1 MKEVGLFIDGKV
13 CPALAGETFTS
24 INPATEQPWA
34 QIAAGRPADIDRAVA
49 AAKRAHESGVW
60 RNQTPAERAAVLSRM
75 ADLLIEH
82 QEDIC
87 LAEVA
92 DGGGTFRKANT
103 ADIPAAMQTFQY
115 YAELIQN
122 FEWER
127 EDREEVPVSSR
138 NLVTKEPVG
147 VVGAIVPF
155 NFPLAA
161 AAWKVAPA
169 LASGCTIVLKPSP
182 FTPTSAVILAE
193 IAKEAGL
200 PDGVLNVVPGPDPDI
215 GTRLVEHPDV
225 AKVAFTGSTAVGR
238 AVMKSAADEIKNVT
252 LELGGKAANV
262 ILDDANLDGA
272 VRGALF
278 GTFFH
283 SGQVCQSGTRV
294 LVHRSLMAEFVER
307 ICADAAKIKVGDPMD
322 PMTTFGPL
330 INEVQRDRALRYIEI
345 GKSEGATVAF
355 GGGRPEGLDTG
366 YFVEPTILV
375 DGANEMQLA
384 REEVFGPVV
393 LVIPFDTDEE
403 ALAMANASEYGLTG
417 AVWTRDEERGLR
429 FARAIEAGTVW
440 INDFHLLNPKY
451 PFGGYKKSGIGR
463 ELGPEG
469 LSAYLE
475 TKHIHVGQPD
485 GNDIKY
491 YYGMLVDDF
500 DF

>member
-1 MKEVGLFIDGKV
+1 MREVGLFIDGKV
-13 CPALAGETFTS
+13 CPAIAGETFES
-24 INPATEQPWA
+24 INPATEEAWA
-34 QIAAGRPADIDRAVA
+34 TIAAGRPADIDLAVA
-49 AAKRAHESGVW
+49 AAKRAHVSGVW
-60 RNQTPAERAAVLSRM
+60 RSKTPAERAAVLNRM
-75 ADLLIEH
+75 ADMFIER
-82 QEDIC
+82 QEEIC
-87 LAEVA
+87 IAEVS

-103 ADIPAAMQTFQY
+103 ADISATMQTFQY
-115 YAELIQN
+115 YAELIQKM
-122 FEWER
+122 EWDR
-127 EDREEVPVSSR
+127 EDSEEVPVLSR
-138 NLVTKEPVG
+138 NIVTKEPIG

-169 LASGCTIVLKPSP
+169 LAAGCTIVLKPSP
-182 FTPTSAVILAE
+182 FTPTSAIMLAE
-193 IAKEAGL
+193 IARDAGV
-200 PDGVLNVVPGPDPDI
+200 PDGVFNVVPGPDADI
-215 GTRLVEHPDV
+215 GMRLVEHPDV
-225 AKVAFTGSTAVGR
+225 DKIAFTGSTAVGR

-252 LELGGKAANV
+252 LELGGKAANI

-272 VRGALF
+272 VRGAIF

-294 LVHRSLMAEFVER
+294 LVHRSLLDEFVER
-307 ICADAAKIKVGDPMD
+307 IVADVAKIKVGDPMD

-330 INEVQRDRALRYIEI
+330 INQAQLDRALNYIEI
-345 GKSEGATVAF
+345 GKSEGAKLVF
-355 GGGRPEGLDTG
+355 GGKRPEGLDKG
-366 YFVEPTILV
+366 YFIEPTIFV
-375 DGANEMQLA
+375 DGSNDMRLA

-393 LVIPFDTDEE
+393 IIIPFDTDED
-403 ALAMANASEYGLTG
+403 AIAIANDSPYGLTG
-417 AVWTRDEERGLR
+417 AVWTKDEARGLK

-469 LSAYLE
+469 LSNYLE
-475 TKHIHVGQPD
+475 TKHIHIGQPD

-491 YYGMLVDDF
+491 YFGMLVDDF

>member
-1 MKEVGLFIDGKV
+1 MREVALFIDGTA
-13 CPALAGETFTS
+13 CPAVAGETFVS
-24 INPATEQPWA
+24 INPATEEPWA
-34 QIAAGRPADIDRAVA
+34 QVAAGRPADIDLAVA

-60 RNQTPAERAAVLSRM
+60 RNQTPAERAAVLLRM
-75 ADLLIEH
+75 ADLLIER
-82 QEDIC
+82 QDEIC

-115 YAELIQN
+115 YAELVQS

-127 EDREEVPVSSR
+127 EDAEEVPVSSR
-138 NLVTKEPVG
+138 NLVSKEPIG

-161 AAWKVAPA
+161 ASWKVAPA
-169 LASGCTIVLKPSP
+169 LAAGCTIVLKPSP

-193 IAKEAGL
+193 IARDAGV
-200 PDGVLNVVPGPDPDI
+200 PDGVFNVVPGPDPDI
-215 GTRLVEHPDV
+215 GIRLVEHPDV

-252 LELGGKAANV
+252 LELGGKAANIV
-262 ILDDANLDGA
+262 LDDANLDGA

-294 LVHRSLMAEFVER
+294 LVHRSLLPEFVER

-330 INEVQRDRALRYIEI
+330 INEVQRDRALRYIEV
-345 GKSEGATVAF
+345 GKAEGARVAF
-355 GGGRPEGLDTG
+355 GGGRPEGLDVG

-384 REEVFGPVV
+384 QEEVFGPVV
-393 LVIPFDTDEE
+393 LIIPFDTDEE
-403 ALAMANASEYGLTG
+403 ALAMANATEYGLTG
-417 AVWTRDEERGLR
+417 AVWTRDEARGLR

-475 TKHIHVGQPD
+475 TKHIHIGQPD